1 MDSKSL
7 ELFQKLF
14 PKEEKSWASLQRE
27 ANENPTEEHAAKLA
41 DSKQFF
47 EKIMKDLEFMMEMRE
62 KQKEAE
68 KTTVTKEAVKTTV
81 TKEQIKAAS
90 EAVKAAMKKAHDEE
104 LREEEVHQAS
114 ELARNELK
122 LAKEKEEALK
132 IAAAS
137 KAGVTLAMSDKKLQ
151 AAKDKYLR
159 TMGDRYIKN
168 GKLQHINTMCL
179 NHCLDNQTA
188 KCWAHDDLPV
198 EKRCCPFIH
207 RDDPHWDG
215 TKCVAILALEAQRKA
230 AKAASKRYRGGS
242 KRRNKTQRSRR

>member
-14 PKEEKSWASLQRE
+14 PEEEKSWASLQRE

-41 DSKQFF
+41 ASKQFF

-62 KQKEAE
+62 KQKEA
-68 KTTVTKEAVKTTV
+68 VKTTV
-81 TKEQIKAAS
+81 TKEQVKAAS
-90 EAVKAAMKKAHDEE
+90 EAVKAAMKK
-104 LREEEVHQAS
+104 EEEVHEAS
-114 ELARNELK
+114 ELARTELK
-122 LAKEKEEALK
+122 LAKQKEEALK

-207 RDDPHWDG
+207 RDDPRWDG

-230 AKAASKRYRGGS
+230 AKASSKRYRGGS
-242 KRRNKTQRSRR
+242 KRRNKTQRSHRYR

>member
-14 PKEEKSWASLQRE
+14 PEEERSWASLQRE
-27 ANENPTEEHAAKLA
+27 ANENPTKEHAAELA
-41 DSKQFF
+41 ASKQFF

-62 KQKEAE
+62 KQKAAE
-68 KTTVTKEAVKTTV
+68 KTTITKDQV
-81 TKEQIKAAS
+81 QAAS
-90 EAVKAAMKKAHDEE
+90 AAVKAAMKKD
-104 LREEEVHQAS
+104 EEVHQAS
-114 ELARNELK
+114 ELARSELK
-122 LAKEKEEALK
+122 VAKEKEEALK

-159 TMGDRYIKN
+159 TMEDRYMKN

-188 KCWAHDDLPV
+188 ECWAHDGLPV
-198 EKRCCPFIH
+198 EKRRCPFIH

-215 TKCVAILALEAQRKA
+215 TKCAVILALEARKKAAKA
-230 AKAASKRYRGGS
+230 AKAASKKYRGGS
-242 KRRNKTQRSRR
+242 KRRNKTQRSRRYR

>member
-1 MDSKSL
+1 MDPETSQ
-7 ELFQKLF
+7 LFQKLF

-27 ANENPTEEHAAKLA
+27 ANENPTKEHAAELA
-41 DSKQFF
+41 ASKQFF

-62 KQKEAE
+62 KQKAAE
-68 KTTVTKEAVKTTV
+68 KTTITKDQVQAASAAVK
-81 TKEQIKAAS
+81 E
-90 EAVKAAMKKAHDEE
+90 AMKKV
-104 LREEEVHQAS
+104 EEVHQAS
-114 ELARNELK
+114 ELARSELK
-122 LAKEKEEALK
+122 VAKEKEEALK

-137 KAGVTLAMSDKKLQ
+137 KAGVTLSMSDKKLQ

-159 TMGDRYIKN
+159 RMGDRYIKN

-207 RDDPHWDG
+207 RDDPRWDG

-230 AKAASKRYRGGS
+230 AKASSKKYKGGS

>member
-62 KQKEAE
+62 QQKAAE
-68 KTTVTKEAVKTTV
+68 KTTVTKEQV
-81 TKEQIKAAS
+81 KAAS

-104 LREEEVHQAS
+104 LREEEVHKAS

-207 RDDPHWDG
+207 RDDPRWDG

-230 AKAASKRYRGGS
+230 AKASSKRYRGGS